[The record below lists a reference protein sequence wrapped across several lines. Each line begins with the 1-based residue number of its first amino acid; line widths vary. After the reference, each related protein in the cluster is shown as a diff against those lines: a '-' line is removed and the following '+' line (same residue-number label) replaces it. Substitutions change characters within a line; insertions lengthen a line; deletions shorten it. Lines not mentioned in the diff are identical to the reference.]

1 MNLKQIKKATKKELI
16 EYLILLNEQFSG
28 YATIIEEEEE

>member
-1 MNLKQIKKATKKELI
+1 MNLKQLKKATKKELI
-16 EYLILLNEQFSG
+16 EYLIRLNDEFSG